1 MTRTVRLD
9 RKPNILYSNDAVSSK
24 HATRHNFQEALHTK
38 TRQEQRILPL
48 LRRVV
53 VGCYCSDN
61 MEEVERGGGGE
72 VPESSK
78 NDFAGWS
85 INPRPDLVF
94 KRQGHEGLCRG
105 FSRLETYMQ
114 YVKPSLCRGCRAP
127 LKSTYW

>member
-24 HATRHNFQEALHTK
+24 RATRHNFQEALHTK

-61 MEEVERGGGGE
+61 IEEVERGGGG
-72 VPESSK
+72 
-78 NDFAGWS
+78 GGGG
-85 INPRPDLVF
+85 RY
-94 KRQGHEGLCRG
+94 Q
-105 FSRLETYMQ
+105 
-114 YVKPSLCRGCRAP
+114 RAQRMI
-127 LKSTYW
+127 LQVGA